1 MSTRDIVQDIVK
13 HTAGLGFITSVKVT
27 GTDESTTLDAMD
39 ADRTVILQAKLHN
52 TVEEFNGEFGLG
64 NLGFLAG
71 VTALGNYQTDDAT
84 VEVVARDRN
93 GVSSPDHLMFRDADG
108 NTDQYRFMSKEIIE
122 QTLQTV
128 KFKGV
133 EWDVTLEPTKAKV
146 NELQQVAGIYGGI
159 EPNFTVKTEG
169 TDLIVTV
176 GAADGS
182 FTGKR
187 TFAKNVTGEITEGYA
202 WPLAQVL
209 AILKLGMS
217 GTCVM
222 QISKKGALMI
232 SVDSGIGKYDY
243 ILPALTV

>member
-1 MSTRDIVQDIVK
+1 MSTRDVVQDIVK
-13 HTAGLGFITSVKVT
+13 HTAGLGFITNVKVT
-27 GTDESTTLDAMD
+27 GTDEATELDAMD
-39 ADRTVILQAKLHN
+39 ADRTVILHATLHN
-52 TVEEFNGEFGLG
+52 AQPDFKGEFGLG

-93 GVSSPDHLMFRDADG
+93 GVSSPDHLMFKDADG

-187 TFAKNVTGEITEGYA
+187 TFAQNVNGEITEGYA

>member
-71 VTALGNYQTDDAT
+71 VTGLGNYQTDDAT

-93 GVSSPDHLMFRDADG
+93 GVSSPDHLMFKDADG

-187 TFAKNVTGEITEGYA
+187 TFAQNVNGEITEGYA

-222 QISKKGALMI
+222 QISKKRCI
-232 SVDSGIGKYDY
+232 NDFS
-243 ILPALTV
+243 

>member
-1 MSTRDIVQDIVK
+1 
-13 HTAGLGFITSVKVT
+13 
-27 GTDESTTLDAMD
+27 
-39 ADRTVILQAKLHN
+39 
-52 TVEEFNGEFGLG
+52 
-64 NLGFLAG
+64 
-71 VTALGNYQTDDAT
+71 
-84 VEVVARDRN
+84 
-93 GVSSPDHLMFRDADG
+93 MFRDVDG

-133 EWDVTLEPTKAKV
+133 EWDVTFEPTKAKV

-159 EPNFTVKTEG
+159 EPNFTVKTVDG
-169 TDLIVTV
+169 NLVITV
-176 GAADGS
+176 GAQDGS

-187 TFAKNVTGEITEGYA
+187 TFAMNVNGEITEGYA
-202 WPLAQVL
+202 WPLNQVL

-222 QISKKGALMI
+222 QISKKGALLI

>member
-71 VTALGNYQTDDAT
+71 VTGLGNYQTDDAT

-93 GVSSPDHLMFRDADG
+93 GVSSPDHLMFKDADG

-159 EPNFTVKTEG
+159 EPNFTVKTEEG
-169 TDLIVTV
+169 NLIVTV

-182 FTGKR
+182 YTGKR
-187 TFAKNVTGEITEGYA
+187 TFAQNVNGEITEGYA

>member
-93 GVSSPDHLMFRDADG
+93 GVSSPDHLMFKDADG

-133 EWDVTLEPTKAKV
+133 EWDVTLEPTKAKQSV
-146 NELQQVAGIYGGI
+146 TTLSNLLRKSLIHGKNSFISINEEL
-159 EPNFTVKTEG
+159 
-169 TDLIVTV
+169 
-176 GAADGS
+176 
-182 FTGKR
+182 
-187 TFAKNVTGEITEGYA
+187 EINSVFL
-202 WPLAQVL
+202 W
-209 AILKLGMS
+209 ILLFNS
-217 GTCVM
+217 GLLVIT
-222 QISKKGALMI
+222 
-232 SVDSGIGKYDY
+232 
-243 ILPALTV
+243 

>member
-52 TVEEFNGEFGLG
+52 TVEEFTGEFGLG

-84 VEVVARDRN
+84 VDVVARDRN
-93 GVSSPDHLMFRDADG
+93 GVSSPDHLMFKDADG

-187 TFAKNVTGEITEGYA
+187 TFAQNVNGEITEGYA

-222 QISKKGALMI
+222 QISKKGALLI

>member
-71 VTALGNYQTDDAT
+71 VTALGNYQADDST

-93 GVSSPDHLMFRDADG
+93 GVSSPDHLMFKDVDG

-169 TDLIVTV
+169 SDLIVTV

>member
-84 VEVVARDRN
+84 VDVVARDRN
-93 GVSSPDHLMFRDADG
+93 GVSSPDHLMFKDADG

-187 TFAKNVTGEITEGYA
+187 TFAQNVNGEITEGYA

>member
-27 GTDESTTLDAMD
+27 GTDEATTLDAMD

-52 TVEEFNGEFGLG
+52 TVDEFKGEFGLG

-84 VEVVARDRN
+84 VDVVARDRN
-93 GVSSPDHLMFRDADG
+93 GVSSPDHLMFKDADG

-146 NELQQVAGIYGGI
+146 NELTQVAGIYGGI

-169 TDLIVTV
+169 GDLIVTV

-187 TFAKNVTGEITEGYA
+187 TFANNVSGEITEGYA

-232 SVDSGIGKYDY
+232 SVDSGLGKYDY

>member
-13 HTAGLGFITSVKVT
+13 HTAGLGFITNVKVT
-27 GTDESTTLDAMD
+27 GTDEATELDAMD
-39 ADRTVILQAKLHN
+39 ADRTVIMHAQLHN
-52 TVEEFNGEFGLG
+52 VTPDFKGEFGLG

-71 VTALGNYQTDDAT
+71 VTSLGNYQTDDAT
-84 VEVVARDRN
+84 VEVVSRERN
-93 GVSSPDHLMFRDADG
+93 GVNTPDHLMFKDADG

-128 KFKGV
+128 KFKGAD
-133 EWDVTLEPTKAKV
+133 WDVTFEPTKAKV
-146 NELQQVAGIYGGI
+146 SELTQVAGIYGGI
-159 EPNFTVKTEG
+159 EPNFTVKTQDG
-169 TDLIVTV
+169 DLIVTV
-176 GAADGS
+176 GAPDGS

-187 TFAKNVTGEITEGYA
+187 TFASNIEGELNEGYA

-217 GTCVM
+217 GACVM
-222 QISKKGALMI
+222 QISSRGALQI

-243 ILPALTV
+243 ILPALMV